1 MDRGKHHAGDGVDR
15 RSSGTDRKKPYRRP
29 ELIEYGSVAK
39 LTQSNGSKGQDA
51 IIGTKSMNCL

>member
-1 MDRGKHHAGDGVDR
+1 MEQPGSHTGNRIDGQT
-15 RSSGTDRKKPYRRP
+15 SGPARKPYRRP

-51 IIGTKSMNCL
+51 IVGTKSMNCL